1 MDFTQNM
8 EELEELGYT
17 LLPRF
22 MDRETTADIRRFIDT
37 AIANRQHSGAERGG
51 STFHHRVCSPIDHPI
66 TAQLASDRRILEIAG
81 KSLRAENLRLRQQMF
96 MLTNPCGEPPPSK
109 ADGWH
114 IDTPFT
120 TEEWRAT
127 PSKIFIQF
135 FYYCSPVKSGG
146 AATMV
151 VPGSHKLTYPA
162 ADAILGSE
170 EGYRKFWGD
179 TVELAQIDLSR
190 GREVIVDEGD
200 VLIFNPMTLHSG
212 SKNVTDT
219 PRYAFHCSFYD
230 QSAEKVRN
238 LPRPTFYDIFSENM
252 IAQMP
257 PDLLPL
263 LER

>member
-1 MDFTQNM
+1 MDFTKNI

-22 MDRETTADIRRFIDT
+22 IDRETTADIRRFIDA
-37 AIANRQHSGAERGG
+37 AIANRQYSGAERGS
-51 STFHHRVCSPIDHPI
+51 STYHYRVCSPIDHPI
-66 TAQLASDRRILEIAG
+66 SAQLASDRRILEVAT

-96 MLTNPCGEPPPSK
+96 MLTTPCGEPPPSK
-109 ADGWH
+109 PDGWH

-120 TEEWRAT
+120 STEWKAT
-127 PSKIFIQF
+127 PSRIFSQF

-151 VPGSHKLTYPA
+151 IPASHKQTYRV
-162 ADAILGSE
+162 ADAMCGTE
-170 EGYRKFWGD
+170 EGYREFAGN
-179 TVELAQIDLSR
+179 VRELAQIDLSQAQ
-190 GREVIVDEGD
+190 EVLVDEGD

-230 QSAEKVRN
+230 QCSEKVRN

>member
-1 MDFTQNM
+1 MDFTRNL

-22 MDRETTADIRRFIDT
+22 IDKETTADIRRFIDDS
-37 AIANRQHSGAERGG
+37 IANKRYSGAERGS
-51 STFHHRVCSPIDHPI
+51 STFHYRVCSPIEHPI
-66 TAQLASDRRILEIAG
+66 AAQLASDRRILEVAA
-81 KSLRAENLRLRQQMF
+81 KSLRAEHLRLRQQMF
-96 MLTNPCGEPPPSK
+96 MLTNPCGALPPSK

-120 TEEWRAT
+120 TAEWRAT
-127 PSKIFIQF
+127 PSKVFIQF

-151 VPGSHKLTYPA
+151 VPRSHKLTYPA
-162 ADAILGSE
+162 ADAILGTDD
-170 EGYRKFWGD
+170 GYNTFWRN
-179 TVELAQIDLSR
+179 TAELAQIDLSQAQ
-190 GREVIVDEGD
+190 EVIVDEGD
-200 VLIFNPMTLHSG
+200 VLIFNPMTLHTG
-212 SKNVTDT
+212 SNNVTDA

-230 QSAEKVRN
+230 QSSEKVRS
-238 LPRPTFYDIFSENM
+238 LPRPTFYDIFSESM

-257 PDLLPL
+257 LDLLPL